1 MILTESRGRIATIA
15 GDLLDRIIQ
24 DQLVDE
30 PFDFIEYGLRRP
42 FQHAL
47 VPIEQIWKG
56 ARFERSFVTSL
67 GQNVFQEIAVEVA
80 QATAKIAAKEH
91 KTDGEV
97 WTGQLETI
105 DAILRELRSPKSR
118 RRPNWAA
125 ESDFVIRARGTG
137 YRTQHSVH
145 SDIYIRRASG
155 RDDFYSLKTSKPN
168 LDQTELAKR
177 MMLEL
182 VAMNPQYRAWF
193 ALPDNP
199 YRTRDDYGH
208 APPSRIFNM
217 RSDACVLIGKEFW
230 DHVGGV
236 GAYEELLEILRDV
249 GESRRDLLEK
259 RYLGI

>member
-1 MILTESRGRIATIA
+1 VLTESRGRIAILA

-24 DQLVDE
+24 RQLVDD
-30 PFDFIEYGLRRP
+30 PFDFGDYGLRRP

-67 GQNVFQEIAVEVA
+67 GQNVFQGIAVEVA
-80 QATAKIAAKEH
+80 MGAAKFAAKEH
-91 KTDGEV
+91 KTEGEV

-105 DAILRELRSPKSR
+105 DAILRELRSPTSHRK
-118 RRPNWAA
+118 PNWQVEVDA
-125 ESDFVIRARGTG
+125 VTRANGTG
-137 YRTQHSVH
+137 YRTRHSVH
-145 SDIYIRRASG
+145 SDIYVRRPSG
-155 RDDFYSLKTSKPN
+155 KEDFYSLKTSQPN

-182 VAMNPQYRAWF
+182 VAINPQYRTWF

-199 YRTRDDYGH
+199 YPTRDEYRH

-230 DHVGGV
+230 DHVGGD
-236 GAYEELLEILRDV
+236 GSYEELLEILRDV
-249 GESRRDLLEK
+249 GESRREVLEK
-259 RYLGI
+259 KYLEI